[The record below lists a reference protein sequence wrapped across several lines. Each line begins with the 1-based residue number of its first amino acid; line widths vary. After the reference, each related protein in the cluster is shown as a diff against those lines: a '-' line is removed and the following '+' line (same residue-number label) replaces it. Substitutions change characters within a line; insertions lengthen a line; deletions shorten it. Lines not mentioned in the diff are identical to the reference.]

1 MDVLL
6 ALLPI
11 LTLIVLM
18 GVFKVPGDR
27 SSLITLIVTIVIA
40 VWYFGQP
47 LQQTG
52 LSFFYGTLK
61 ALVPILLI
69 ILMAIYSY
77 NVLLHTGKI
86 EVLKAQFSSISSNK
100 CIQVLLITWGFGG
113 LLEGMAGFGTAVAIP
128 AAILISL
135 GFKPV
140 FSALVSLI
148 ANSVPT
154 AFGAVGV
161 PVIVL
166 AQETSLD
173 VMKVAPAVVAQL
185 AVTMILVPIVIAQ
198 LTVPGKKALP
208 RNILIGTVIGA
219 VSLAVQYLAAR
230 YIGPETPAIL
240 GSAAAIAVIIL
251 LGRILDR
258 RTRTASE
265 KIENI
270 DEAHTRT
277 ANEDIAHSTAQN
289 TEHDNSRTTAT
300 LSTRRH
306 STKEILQAWAV
317 YALIMLLIL
326 LTSPLLPLKD
336 ILAPVAET
344 SIGFNIGGETR
355 TWSVQWLIQGGLLL
369 FIGSFA
375 GGLLQG
381 GKAGGLLRLL
391 WKSTVQLKKTF
402 ITVICLVGFSSI
414 METSGMINT
423 LAVALATATG
433 ALYPLFAPAI
443 GAIGTF
449 LTGSDT
455 SANILFGKLQA
466 GVAEHIGADPVWIS
480 ASNTAGATGGKIISP
495 QSIAIATSAC
505 GQQGQEGRILKAAL
519 LYALGY
525 VVITGIVVYIFAY

>member
-52 LSFFYGTLK
+52 LSFFYGALK

-240 GSAAAIAVIIL
+240 GSVAAIAVIIL

-258 RTRTASE
+258 RTARNSGT
-265 KIENI
+265 N
-270 DEAHTRT
+270 TT
-277 ANEDIAHSTAQN
+277 PST
-289 TEHDNSRTTAT
+289 H
-300 LSTRRH
+300 RH
-306 STKEILQAWAV
+306 SSKEILQAWAV

-326 LTSPLLPLKD
+326 LTSPLLPIKD

-355 TWSVQWLIQGGLLL
+355 TWSVQWLVQGGLLL

-525 VVITGIVVYIFAY
+525 VVITGIIVYIFAY

>member
-27 SSLITLIVTIVIA
+27 SSLITLIVSIVIA

-52 LSFFYGTLK
+52 LSFFYGALK

-258 RTRTASE
+258 RTARNSGT
-265 KIENI
+265 N
-270 DEAHTRT
+270 TT
-277 ANEDIAHSTAQN
+277 PST
-289 TEHDNSRTTAT
+289 
-300 LSTRRH
+300 H

-355 TWSVQWLIQGGLLL
+355 TWSVQWLVQGGLLL

-519 LYALGY
+519 LYAIGY

>member
-52 LSFFYGTLK
+52 LSFFYGALK

-258 RTRTASE
+258 RTARNSGT
-265 KIENI
+265 N
-270 DEAHTRT
+270 TT
-277 ANEDIAHSTAQN
+277 PST
-289 TEHDNSRTTAT
+289 
-300 LSTRRH
+300 H

-326 LTSPLLPLKD
+326 LTSPLLPIKD

-355 TWSVQWLIQGGLLL
+355 TWSVQWLVQGGLLL

>member
-1 MDVLL
+1 M
-6 ALLPI
+6 
-11 LTLIVLM
+11 
-18 GVFKVPGDR
+18 
-27 SSLITLIVTIVIA
+27 TI
-40 VWYFGQP
+40 
-47 LQQTG
+47 
-52 LSFFYGTLK
+52 
-61 ALVPILLI
+61 
-69 ILMAIYSY
+69 
-77 NVLLHTGKI
+77 
-86 EVLKAQFSSISSNK
+86 
-100 CIQVLLITWGFGG
+100 
-113 LLEGMAGFGTAVAIP
+113 
-128 AAILISL
+128 
-135 GFKPV
+135 
-140 FSALVSLI
+140 
-148 ANSVPT
+148 
-154 AFGAVGV
+154 
-161 PVIVL
+161 
-166 AQETSLD
+166 
-173 VMKVAPAVVAQL
+173 
-185 AVTMILVPIVIAQ
+185 
-198 LTVPGKKALP
+198 
-208 RNILIGTVIGA
+208 
-219 VSLAVQYLAAR
+219 
-230 YIGPETPAIL
+230 PE
-240 GSAAAIAVIIL
+240 
-251 LGRILDR
+251 
-258 RTRTASE
+258 
-265 KIENI
+265 
-270 DEAHTRT
+270 H
-277 ANEDIAHSTAQN
+277 
-289 TEHDNSRTTAT
+289 
-300 LSTRRH
+300 RH

-355 TWSVQWLIQGGLLL
+355 TWSVQWLVQGGLLL

>member
-52 LSFFYGTLK
+52 LSFFYGALK

-258 RTRTASE
+258 RTARNSGT
-265 KIENI
+265 
-270 DEAHTRT
+270 
-277 ANEDIAHSTAQN
+277 N
-289 TEHDNSRTTAT
+289 TTPS
-300 LSTRRH
+300 RH

-326 LTSPLLPLKD
+326 LTSPLLPIKD

-355 TWSVQWLIQGGLLL
+355 TWSVQWLVQGGLLL

-375 GGLLQG
+375 GGLMQG

>member
-52 LSFFYGTLK
+52 LSFFYGALK

-77 NVLLHTGKI
+77 NILLHTGKI

-258 RTRTASE
+258 RTARSSGT
-265 KIENI
+265 
-270 DEAHTRT
+270 
-277 ANEDIAHSTAQN
+277 N
-289 TEHDNSRTTAT
+289 TTPSKH
-300 LSTRRH
+300 RH

-355 TWSVQWLIQGGLLL
+355 TWSVQWLVQGGLLL

-525 VVITGIVVYIFAY
+525 VVITGIIVYIFAY

>member
-52 LSFFYGTLK
+52 LSFFYGALK

-240 GSAAAIAVIIL
+240 GSVAAIAVIIL

-258 RTRTASE
+258 RTARNSGT
-265 KIENI
+265 
-270 DEAHTRT
+270 
-277 ANEDIAHSTAQN
+277 N
-289 TEHDNSRTTAT
+289 TTPS
-300 LSTRRH
+300 RH

-336 ILAPVAET
+336 ILAPVAGT

-355 TWSVQWLIQGGLLL
+355 TWSVQWLVQGGLLL

-519 LYALGY
+519 LYAIGY

>member
-52 LSFFYGTLK
+52 LSFFYGALK

-148 ANSVPT
+148 ADSVPT

-240 GSAAAIAVIIL
+240 GSVAAIAVIIL

-258 RTRTASE
+258 RTARNSGT
-265 KIENI
+265 N
-270 DEAHTRT
+270 TT
-277 ANEDIAHSTAQN
+277 PST
-289 TEHDNSRTTAT
+289 H
-300 LSTRRH
+300 RH

-326 LTSPLLPLKD
+326 LTSPLLPIKD

-355 TWSVQWLIQGGLLL
+355 TWSVQWLVQGGLLL

>member
-52 LSFFYGTLK
+52 LSFFYGALK

-240 GSAAAIAVIIL
+240 GSVAAIAVIIL

-258 RTRTASE
+258 RTARNSGT
-265 KIENI
+265 N
-270 DEAHTRT
+270 TT
-277 ANEDIAHSTAQN
+277 PST
-289 TEHDNSRTTAT
+289 H
-300 LSTRRH
+300 RH

-326 LTSPLLPLKD
+326 LTSPLLPIKD

-355 TWSVQWLIQGGLLL
+355 TWSVQWLVQGGLLL

-381 GKAGGLLRLL
+381 SKAGGLLRLL

>member
-52 LSFFYGTLK
+52 LSFFYGALK

-240 GSAAAIAVIIL
+240 GSVAAIAVIIL

-258 RTRTASE
+258 RTARNSAQDSE
-265 KIENI
+265 P
-270 DEAHTRT
+270 
-277 ANEDIAHSTAQN
+277 
-289 TEHDNSRTTAT
+289 DNSWTAATHSLRKHTT
-300 LSTRRH
+300 R
-306 STKEILQAWAV
+306 EIIQAWAV

-355 TWSVQWLIQGGLLL
+355 TWSVQWLVQGGLLL

-519 LYALGY
+519 LYAIGY

>member
-52 LSFFYGTLK
+52 LSFFYGALK

-258 RTRTASE
+258 RTARNSGT
-265 KIENI
+265 N
-270 DEAHTRT
+270 TT
-277 ANEDIAHSTAQN
+277 PST
-289 TEHDNSRTTAT
+289 
-300 LSTRRH
+300 LRH

-525 VVITGIVVYIFAY
+525 VVITGIIVYIFAY

>member
-52 LSFFYGTLK
+52 LSFFYGALK

-258 RTRTASE
+258 RTARNSGT
-265 KIENI
+265 
-270 DEAHTRT
+270 
-277 ANEDIAHSTAQN
+277 N
-289 TEHDNSRTTAT
+289 TTPSK
-300 LSTRRH
+300 H

-355 TWSVQWLIQGGLLL
+355 TWSVQWLVQGGLLL

-443 GAIGTF
+443 GATGTF

>member
-52 LSFFYGTLK
+52 LSFFYGALK

-240 GSAAAIAVIIL
+240 GSVAAIAVIIL

-258 RTRTASE
+258 RTARNSGT
-265 KIENI
+265 N
-270 DEAHTRT
+270 TT
-277 ANEDIAHSTAQN
+277 PST
-289 TEHDNSRTTAT
+289 H
-300 LSTRRH
+300 RH

-326 LTSPLLPLKD
+326 LTSPLLPIKD

-355 TWSVQWLIQGGLLL
+355 TWSVQWLVQGGLLL

>member
-52 LSFFYGTLK
+52 LSFFYGALK

-219 VSLAVQYLAAR
+219 VSLVVQYLAAR

-258 RTRTASE
+258 RTARNSGT
-265 KIENI
+265 N
-270 DEAHTRT
+270 TT
-277 ANEDIAHSTAQN
+277 PST
-289 TEHDNSRTTAT
+289 
-300 LSTRRH
+300 H

-355 TWSVQWLIQGGLLL
+355 TWSVQWLVQGGLLL

-525 VVITGIVVYIFAY
+525 VVITGIIVYIFAY

>member
-52 LSFFYGTLK
+52 LSFFYGALK

-219 VSLAVQYLAAR
+219 VSLVVQYLAAR

-258 RTRTASE
+258 RTARSSGT
-265 KIENI
+265 
-270 DEAHTRT
+270 
-277 ANEDIAHSTAQN
+277 N
-289 TEHDNSRTTAT
+289 TTPSKH
-300 LSTRRH
+300 RH

-355 TWSVQWLIQGGLLL
+355 TWSVQWLVQGGLLL

-433 ALYPLFAPAI
+433 ALYPLFAPPSEPSEHSSPA
-443 GAIGTF
+443 ATPRP
-449 LTGSDT
+449 T
-455 SANILFGKLQA
+455 SF
-466 GVAEHIGADPVWIS
+466 S
-480 ASNTAGATGGKIISP
+480 ASCRPAWRNT
-495 QSIAIATSAC
+495 
-505 GQQGQEGRILKAAL
+505 
-519 LYALGY
+519 
-525 VVITGIVVYIFAY
+525 

>member
-27 SSLITLIVTIVIA
+27 SSLITLIVSIVIA

-52 LSFFYGTLK
+52 LSFFYGALK

-86 EVLKAQFSSISSNK
+86 EVFKAQFSSISSNK

-258 RTRTASE
+258 RTARNSGT
-265 KIENI
+265 N
-270 DEAHTRT
+270 TT
-277 ANEDIAHSTAQN
+277 PST
-289 TEHDNSRTTAT
+289 
-300 LSTRRH
+300 H

-355 TWSVQWLIQGGLLL
+355 TWSVQWLVQGGLLL

-519 LYALGY
+519 LYAIGY

>member
-52 LSFFYGTLK
+52 LSFFYGALK

-258 RTRTASE
+258 RTARNSGT
-265 KIENI
+265 
-270 DEAHTRT
+270 
-277 ANEDIAHSTAQN
+277 N
-289 TEHDNSRTTAT
+289 TTPS
-300 LSTRRH
+300 RH

-326 LTSPLLPLKD
+326 LTSPLLPIKD

-355 TWSVQWLIQGGLLL
+355 TWSVQWLVQGGLLL

-519 LYALGY
+519 LYAIGY
-525 VVITGIVVYIFAY
+525 VVITGIVVYTFAY